1 MDSQF
6 MADTDFSFSLH
17 ETVPFGVKNIWKN
30 GDDHVQLMVL
40 DAAPAKDAAKLC
52 WHVTSFVKRLQCT
65 IWKIPTGWQ
74 RGKLLEDT
82 DSYIIDDRSSYP
94 GESGLAY
101 FRANPPQ

>member
-1 MDSQF
+1 
-6 MADTDFSFSLH
+6 MADSDFSFSLND
-17 ETVPFGVKNIWKN
+17 TVPFGVKNIWKDN
-30 GDDHVQLMVL
+30 ENHVQLMVL
-40 DAAPAKDAAKLC
+40 DAAPAKDSAKLC
-52 WHVTSFVKRLQCT
+52 WNIVSPRVKRLQCT
-65 IWKIPTGWQ
+65 TWKIPTGWQ